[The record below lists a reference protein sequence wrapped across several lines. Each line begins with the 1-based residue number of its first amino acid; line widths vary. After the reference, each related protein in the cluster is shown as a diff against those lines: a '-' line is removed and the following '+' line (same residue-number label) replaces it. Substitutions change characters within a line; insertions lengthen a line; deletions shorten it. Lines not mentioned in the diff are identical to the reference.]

1 MDVIRVP
8 TSIDALPPRS
18 VIKDGEGRT
27 ALRWTAIS
35 LVAAV
40 WISAAIFGLY
50 IVAFYFGA
58 AFDGTL
64 DQWNHDLPRLHDPQN
79 PLATIGIGAHFA
91 AGTILLLLGPVQ
103 LIASVRQGAP
113 ALHRWIGRSY
123 ASAALL
129 AGLGGLAFILLQGT
143 IGGPAMNAGFCLYG
157 ALTVIAALQTVRHAR
172 ARHFEL
178 HRGWAIRLFALVIG
192 SWLYRMD
199 YGFWH
204 LLAHAAGHT
213 HTFDGPFDVVM
224 DFFFF
229 VPNLIVAEAFVRARG
244 LQAGAGLRIGASV
257 LLSAA
262 ALFVAVASYYFTVYH
277 WGPAITK
284 RLF

>member
-8 TSIDALPPRS
+8 TSIDGLSPRS
-18 VIKDGEGRT
+18 VLKDGEGRT
-27 ALRWTAIS
+27 ALRWSAIS
-35 LVAAV
+35 LVAVV

-58 AFDGTL
+58 VFDGTL

-79 PLATIGIGAHFA
+79 PSATIGIGLHFA

-103 LIASVRQGAP
+103 LIAPVRQRVP
-113 ALHRWIGRSY
+113 RLHRWIGRFY

-143 IGGPAMNAGFCLYG
+143 IGGPAMNAGFFLYG
-157 ALTVIAALQTVRHAR
+157 ALTVIAAVQTVRHAR
-172 ARHFEL
+172 ARRFEP

-204 LLAHAAGHT
+204 MLAHAAGHT

-229 VPNLIVAEAFVRARG
+229 VPNLIVAEAFVRAQG
-244 LQAGAGLRIGASV
+244 LEAGTGLRVGASV
-257 LLSAA
+257 LLSVA
-262 ALFVAVASYYFTVYH
+262 ALFVAAASYYFTVYH

>member
-1 MDVIRVP
+1 MDAIHVPISNDGLPHRSAIR
-8 TSIDALPPRS
+8 
-18 VIKDGEGRT
+18 DGEGRT
-27 ALRWTAIS
+27 ALRSAAIS
-35 LVAAV
+35 LIAVV

-58 AFDGTL
+58 VFDGTL
-64 DQWNHDLPRLHDPQN
+64 DQWNHDLPRLHDPQS
-79 PLATIGIGAHFA
+79 PLAGIGIGLHFA

-103 LIASVRQGAP
+103 LIASLRQRVP
-113 ALHRWIGRSY
+113 AVHRWIGRFY

-129 AGLGGLAFILLQGT
+129 AGLGGLWFILLQGT

-157 ALTVIAALQTVRHAR
+157 ALTVIAALETVRYAR
-172 ARHFEL
+172 QRRFEL

-213 HTFDGPFDVVM
+213 QTFDGPFDVVM

-229 VPNLIVAEAFVRARG
+229 VPNLIVAEVFVRARR
-244 LQAGAGLRIGASV
+244 LQAGTALRIGASV

-277 WGPAITK
+277 WGPAITR
-284 RLF
+284 RLL

>member
-1 MDVIRVP
+1 MDVRLP
-8 TSIDALPPRS
+8 TSIDGLPPRS
-18 VIKDGEGRT
+18 VIRNGEGRI
-27 ALRWTAIS
+27 ALRSAAIC
-35 LVAAV
+35 LVAVV

-64 DQWNHDLPRLHDPQN
+64 DRWNHDLPRLHDPQN
-79 PLATIGIGAHFA
+79 PLATTGIGLHFA

-103 LIASVRQGAP
+103 LIASVRQRVP
-113 ALHRWIGRSY
+113 RLHRWIGRFY

-157 ALTVIAALQTVRHAR
+157 ALTVMAAFETVRHAR
-172 ARHFEL
+172 ARRFEL

-213 HTFDGPFDVVM
+213 PTFDGPFDVVM

-229 VPNLIVAEAFVRARG
+229 VPNLIVAEAFIRARA

-262 ALFVAVASYYFTVYH
+262 ALFVAVASYYFTAYH
-277 WGPAITK
+277 WGPAIAQ

>member
-1 MDVIRVP
+1 MDVRVP
-8 TSIDALPPRS
+8 ISIDGLPSRS
-18 VIKDGEGRT
+18 VTRDGEGRT
-27 ALRWTAIS
+27 APRWTAIC
-35 LVAAV
+35 LVAVV

-58 AFDGTL
+58 VFDGTL

-79 PLATIGIGAHFA
+79 PSATIGIGLHFA

-103 LIASVRQGAP
+103 LIAPVRQRVP
-113 ALHRWIGRSY
+113 RLHRWIGRFY

-157 ALTVIAALQTVRHAR
+157 ALTVIAAFETVRHAR
-172 ARHFEL
+172 ARRFEL

-213 HTFDGPFDVVM
+213 PTFDGPFDGVM

-229 VPNLIVAEAFVRARG
+229 IPNLILAEAFIRARA
-244 LQAGAGLRIGASV
+244 LRAGAGLRIGASV

-262 ALFVAVASYYFTVYH
+262 ALFVAVASYYFTAYH
-277 WGPAITK
+277 WGPAITQ